1 MPYIGLDP
9 IDSGLVFIVY
19 PDVDTSM
26 TMQQKKFYDSKI
38 DCPVFMTPLLQIRI
52 RIRRQID
59 CKSSFYVSSFPA
71 INSFDHLD
79 QHEAF
84 FCVLKKDRAS
94 TAKFL

>member
-52 RIRRQID
+52 LELELGD
-59 CKSSFYVSSFPA
+59 KLTASLVFMFPP
-71 INSFDHLD
+71 F
-79 QHEAF
+79 
-84 FCVLKKDRAS
+84 RP
-94 TAKFL
+94 